1 MAQNKTSTRYALKL
15 MCAMLI
21 AACLISLMGLV
32 ASATTAPDD
41 PSNIPADS
49 TGATD
54 SDGTAADGTAA
65 DGTAT
70 DGAASADDLAA
81 ELKPALT
88 EDKLAALAEL
98 IKAHVVTDKKAED
111 KRTARDK
118 ITAAYLAAKGEDG
131 SVDLSKI
138 DVEAAREAIKEANE
152 AAKSKARVDVDYSS
166 INAADVE
173 NLVSRMKSL
182 VSLDAPTGLF
192 EKIKL
197 AAGSVLSWFTK
208 LVGGNYVIGLLIFA
222 VILELVTLPVSIKQQ
237 KNSIKQASLSPKEK
251 AIRKKYAGRD
261 DQATKQK
268 MATEIQEMYQKEGY
282 NPASGCL
289 PMILQ
294 LVFVLLLYAV
304 VVDPIVYVMHQSSEL
319 SQALVTF
326 INTSE
331 ASGGLGGNIV
341 ASRGT
346 IEVASFITDYGR
358 EAFCAKLQDFIYFSN
373 GADIVNA
380 VKTNI
385 TELNFNLFG
394 ISLGPV
400 PSFQNFNWLLLIPV
414 LTFVVY
420 FGSMKITRKMTYQ
433 PQVQD
438 QATGCSNNIMD
449 ITMPLF
455 SVYICFVVPAAL
467 GVYWMFKSIL
477 STVARIIL
485 TKVMPVPTFTEEEYK
500 AAEKEILKG
509 KSPERAPA
517 PRTGSSG
524 KAVRS
529 LHHIDDEDFE
539 DTREEALAR
548 KARQEARE
556 AEQAQKKADE
566 EKRLADSKLIKNEDD
581 RPQLS
586 LKQLREK
593 AKKAKQQQAAEKKA
607 AANATEASAEQ
618 QKDVDTVI
626 TPEGKRNVNENKES
640 DN

>member
-1 MAQNKTSTRYALKL
+1 MAQNKTSTRSALKL
-15 MCAMLI
+15 LCAMLI
-21 AACLISLMGLV
+21 AACLISVMGLAV
-32 ASATTAPDD
+32 SATTTAPDD
-41 PSNIPADS
+41 AASVPADS
-49 TGATD
+49 ATD
-54 SDGTAADGTAA
+54 TAPEGTADDATADDATADDA
-65 DGTAT
+65 AAT
-70 DGAASADDLAA
+70 DTSE
-81 ELKPALT
+81 ELKGVLS
-88 EDKLAALAEL
+88 EDKLVSLADI
-98 IKAHVVTDKKAED
+98 IKAHMVTDKKAED
-111 KRTARDK
+111 KRTARDRL
-118 ITAAYLAAKGEDG
+118 TTAYLAGVGEDG
-131 SVDLSKI
+131 SVDLSGI
-138 DVEAAREAIKEANE
+138 DMEAAREAIKLANE
-152 AAKSKARVDVDYSS
+152 SVKAKYAVSVDYDS
-166 INAADVE
+166 INAADVA
-173 NLVSRMKSL
+173 SL
-182 VSLDAPTGLF
+182 VRIMKTEVSLEAPTGLF

-197 AAGSVLSWFTK
+197 AAGSVLSWMTN
-208 LVGGNYVIGLLIFA
+208 LVGGNYVLGLLIFA
-222 VILELVTLPVSIKQQ
+222 FVVELLTLPVSIKQQ

-289 PMILQ
+289 PMIIQ

-304 VVDPIVYVMHQSSEL
+304 VVDPIVYVMGQSSEL

-326 INTSE
+326 INASE
-331 ASGGLGGNIV
+331 ASGGLGGSLV

-373 GADIVNA
+373 GAEIVDA
-380 VKTNI
+380 VKTNV

-394 ISLGPV
+394 VNMGPV
-400 PSFQNFNWLLLIPV
+400 PSFQNFNWLLIIPV
-414 LTFVVY
+414 LTFGVY
-420 FGSMKITRKMTYQ
+420 FASMKITRKFSYQ

-477 STVARIIL
+477 STVARIVL

-539 DTREEALAR
+539 DTREAALAR
-548 KARQEARE
+548 KAREEARE
-556 AEQAQKKADE
+556 AEAAQKKADE
-566 EKRLADSKLIKNEDD
+566 EQRLADSKLIKNEDD
-581 RPQLS
+581 RPQMS